1 MSNQGVY
8 QLVLYVVK
16 TQPTAM
22 IKITSEFKIAL
33 QKNNYSSFY
42 DDSRQLWSILFESEE
57 VVASFATQITLC
69 KCNLMQNNIE
79 NANLYQELKV
89 NNENDAISIE
99 SGDSIEIETLVT
111 VVKETK
117 LADIIENTQ
126 QKSFK
131 LKLGKNKIPK
141 RIEDLII
148 NMKQGERRLFVLTG
162 SMLAPFFTN
171 LIATNSIVF
180 YDINILKVRFTHIY
194 LILNKNKQ
202 LH

>member
-131 LKLGKNKIPK
+131 LKKENIVKKNFK
-141 RIEDLII
+141 
-148 NMKQGERRLFVLTG
+148 FVF
-162 SMLAPFFTN
+162 SF
-171 LIATNSIVF
+171 
-180 YDINILKVRFTHIY
+180 
-194 LILNKNKQ
+194 
-202 LH
+202 